1 MALDIRQL
9 ISQVL
14 EIGKENLARDG
25 YLTPVAFLVT
35 PRDVLLVEVR
45 FQGQEEKQAAYQA
58 VVAAARQHNAL
69 AVVTLNDAYYARKD
83 QAEDYYP
90 GKLAAEGASECI
102 CAVVSGPDFAPW
114 SVSVPYERTKE
125 GIRFG
130 KEEESSDV
138 QVGLLPDWATGST
151 RPS

>member
-25 YLTPVAFLVT
+25 YLIPVAFLVT
-35 PRDVLLVEVR
+35 PQDVLLVEVR

-83 QAEDYYP
+83 QAEDYYL

-130 KEEESSDV
+130 KEEESSDI
-138 QVGLLPDWATGST
+138 QVGLLPDWAAGST